1 MTNLSFKKAE
11 VKRVVEHAKTHTG
24 QVLLVR
30 DYGVYLVSPDGNPK
44 VAFANG
50 ADPRVN
56 KDWSEKATELVGDFD
71 KEIRIPIEDLQKA
84 LSMPRV
90 KLNFGITTRK
100 VVVGG

>member
-1 MTNLSFKKAE
+1 
-11 VKRVVEHAKTHTG
+11 
-24 QVLLVR
+24 
-30 DYGVYLVSPDGNPK
+30 
-44 VAFANG
+44 
-50 ADPRVN
+50 VN

>member
-30 DYGVYLVSPDGNPK
+30 DYGVYLVSPDENPK
-44 VAFANG
+44 VAFAHG
-50 ADPRVN
+50 ADPRVDQ
-56 KDWSEKATELVGDFD
+56 DWSEKATELVGDFD
-71 KEIRIPIEDLQKA
+71 KEIRIPVEELQKA
-84 LSMPRV
+84 LSRPRV

-100 VVVGG
+100 VTIG

>member
-44 VAFANG
+44 FAFAQG
-50 ADPRVN
+50 ADPRVDQ
-56 KDWSEKATELVGDFD
+56 DWSEKATELVGDFD
-71 KEIRIPIEDLQKA
+71 KEILISVEDLQKA
-84 LSMPRV
+84 LSKPRV

-100 VVVGG
+100 VTIG